1 MQDRT
6 AELLDKQAIQELV
19 TTYGAALD
27 DRDWKRLEGC
37 FVSDG
42 SARYGTAAGFQQGF
56 PAIVALCRGILERLD
71 ASHHLISNVAAE
83 LRDDTARCRC
93 LFQAQHVRHGAEG
106 GALYVMG
113 GEYHDALR
121 RTDAGWQ
128 IQQREIRLVWQDGN
142 PAVLNG

>member
-1 MQDRT
+1 LQDRT

-128 IQQREIRLVWQDGN
+128 IQQR
-142 PAVLNG
+142 